1 MIEGLS
7 KTEVRKRIDEGQIN
21 KDNSNKTKSVGKII
35 ADNVFTYFNILN
47 LVLGIAVIVAGIVA
61 GDILKGL
68 KNSTFVLIAIGNTI
82 ISIAEELASKR
93 IIDKLSIISESKC
106 IVVRDGVESEI
117 GAEEIVTDDVIKL
130 TAGRQIIADAEVLEG
145 NLEVNEALIT
155 GESDAILKQQGDSLL
170 SGAFVV
176 SGNAYCRVT
185 HVGKDS
191 YSSKISA
198 EAKKKK
204 KMNFMILG
212 SFVKI
217 LKILTILIIPLG
229 AITFFKE
236 YNISGELSES
246 MFRTIASII
255 GMIPEGLILLTS
267 SVMAVGIIKLYRV
280 KVLVQQLY
288 SIEIL
293 ARVNT
298 ICLDKTGTLTE
309 GRMEYS
315 DFISS
320 KDCQI
325 DNPVEKLAEF
335 VCSSEDNNA
344 TMQALKAHFAESE
357 SKKIQITDKM
367 PFSSSRKYSAI
378 KCSDYTYY
386 FGAPDILFDDTS
398 EAKEYFKKYRVVAF
412 ARKQNGDLN
421 DISSLEKIGYVLIK
435 DVIRKSAKSTL
446 EFFKKNNVDVVIIS
460 GDKTETVLNTAE
472 QLELKDLRGIDV
484 SELSDEELVQAVSDY
499 NVFGRVKPSQKKLIV
514 KTLKE
519 KGRTVAMTG
528 DGVNDVLAL
537 KESDCAI
544 SIKSGA
550 DAARNVSQF
559 ILLDDDFN
567 SIPNIVKEGRQII
580 NNIERSASLL
590 LSKTVYTLLLTL
602 FSVVTIQTYFFI
614 PIQTSLITFFTIGIP
629 TFVLALEPN
638 NELVKGQFLTRIA
651 SRSIPVSITVL
662 VNVILLTIAKSLFNL
677 SSADVSTMAVIMTA
691 VTVFLYMIKI
701 CLPLT
706 KIRAVLLVT
715 MIGGFFACTIFLKDF
730 FYLSTLEW
738 KTILILGALF
748 LLSFIVYS
756 LVNLLVTFLF
766 HKKDDSIL
774 VEKTMFSGLK
784 KNRKQV

>member
-1 MIEGLS
+1 MDGLS
-7 KTEVRKRIDEGQIN
+7 SVEVKKRIDEGQVN
-21 KDNSNKTKSVGKII
+21 RDKSNKTKSVGRII
-35 ADNVFTYFNILN
+35 ADNFFTYFNILN
-47 LVLGIAVIVAGIVA
+47 LVLGIGVIVAGIVA

-68 KNSTFVLIAIGNTI
+68 KNCTFVLIAIGNTI

-93 IIDKLSIISESKC
+93 IIDRLSIISESKC
-106 IVVRDGVESEI
+106 VVVRDGEENEI
-117 GAEEIVTDDVIKL
+117 SAEDIVIDDIIKL

-145 NLEVNEALIT
+145 SLEVNEALIT
-155 GESDAILKQQGDSLL
+155 GESDPVIKQRGDQLL

-176 SGNAYCRVT
+176 SGSAYCRVT
-185 HVGKDS
+185 HVGKDN

-198 EAKKKK
+198 EAKQKK

-212 SFVKI
+212 SFIKI
-217 LKILTILIIPLG
+217 LKVLTILIIPLG
-229 AITFFKE
+229 AISFFKE
-236 YNISGELSES
+236 FNISGDLSES

-288 SIEIL
+288 SIETL

-309 GRMEYS
+309 GRMEYVDFVTSGSCCVEDPVGLLS
-315 DFISS
+315 DFVI
-320 KDCQI
+320 
-325 DNPVEKLAEF
+325 
-335 VCSSEDNNA
+335 CSDDNNA
-344 TMQALKAHFAESE
+344 TMQALKDHFVTEESN
-357 SKKIQITDKM
+357 SKDTIEKM

-378 KCSDYTYY
+378 KYSDYTYY

-398 EAKEYFKKYRVVAF
+398 EAEECFKKYRVVAF
-412 ARKQNGDLN
+412 ARKKNGELS

-435 DVIRKSAKSTL
+435 DVVRKSAKSTL

-472 QLELKDLRGIDV
+472 QLDLKDLNGIDV
-484 SELSDEELVQAVSDY
+484 SNLSDEELISAISQY
-499 NVFGRVKPSQKKLIV
+499 NVFGRVKPAQKKLIV
-514 KTLKE
+514 KTLKDM
-519 KGRTVAMTG
+519 GRTVAMTG

-559 ILLDDDFN
+559 ILLEDDFN

-602 FSVVTIQTYFFI
+602 FSVVTLQKYFFI
-614 PIQTSLITFFTIGIP
+614 PIQTSLITFFTIGVP

-638 NELVKGQFLTRIA
+638 NELVKGKFLTRIA

-662 VNVILLTIAKSLFNL
+662 MNVILATIASHIFDLDA
-677 SSADVSTMAVIMTA
+677 SVVSTMAVIMTA

-706 KIRAVLLVT
+706 KIRIALLVT
-715 MIGGFFACTIFLKDF
+715 MIGGFFACTIFMKEF
-730 FYLSTLEW
+730 FYLSSLDW
-738 KTILILGALF
+738 RSILILGALF
-748 LLSFIVYS
+748 LISFVVYS
-756 LVNLLVTFLF
+756 LVNFLVTFLF

-774 VEKTMFSGLK
+774 VEKTMFSRL
-784 KNRKQV
+784 KNR

>member
-1 MIEGLS
+1 MEGLS
-7 KTEVRKRIDEGQIN
+7 SAEVKKRIDEGQVN
-21 KDNSNKTKSVGKII
+21 RDKTNKTKSVGKII
-35 ADNVFTYFNILN
+35 ADNFFTYFNILN

-61 GDILKGL
+61 GDLFKGL
-68 KNSTFVLIAIGNTI
+68 KNCTFVLIAIGNTI

-93 IIDKLSIISESKC
+93 IIDRLSIISESKC

-117 GAEEIVTDDVIKL
+117 SAEDIVIDDIIKL

-155 GESDAILKQQGDSLL
+155 GESDPVIKQKGDQLL

-185 HVGKDS
+185 HVGKEN

-198 EAKKKK
+198 AAKLKK

-217 LKILTILIIPLG
+217 LKVLTILIIPLG
-229 AITFFKE
+229 AISFLKE
-236 YNISGELSES
+236 FLIMRVDLSES

-315 DFISS
+315 DFITSS
-320 KDCQI
+320 DCKE
-325 DNPVEKLAEF
+325 DDPVGKLSEF
-335 VCSSEDNNA
+335 VACSEDNNA
-344 TMQALKAHFAESE
+344 TMQALKAHFTECKSD
-357 SKKIQITDKM
+357 SKEIIEKM
-367 PFSSSRKYSAI
+367 PFSSSRKYSAV
-378 KCSDYTYY
+378 KYSDYTYY

-398 EAKEYFKKYRVVAF
+398 EAEESFRKYRVVAF
-412 ARKQNGDLN
+412 ARKQNGDLS

-435 DVIRKSAKSTL
+435 DVVRKSAKSTI

-472 QLELKDLRGIDV
+472 QLEMTDLKGIDV
-484 SELSDEELVQAVSDY
+484 SELSDEELVQAVSEY

-514 KTLKE
+514 KTLKD

-544 SIKSGA
+544 SIKSGS

-602 FSVVTIQTYFFI
+602 FSVVTLQSYFFI
-614 PIQTSLITFFTIGIP
+614 PIQTSLITFFTIGVP

-638 NELVKGQFLTRIA
+638 NELVKGKFLTRIA

-662 VNVILLTIAKSLFNL
+662 MNVILVTIASHVFDL
-677 SSADVSTMAVIMTA
+677 SSSEVSTLAVIMTA

-706 KIRAVLLVT
+706 KIRIALLVT

-730 FYLSTLEW
+730 FYLSSLEW
-738 KTILILGALF
+738 KTVLILGALF
-748 LLSFIVYS
+748 LISFIVYS
-756 LVNLLVTFLF
+756 LVNFLITFLF
-766 HKKDDSIL
+766 HKKDNSIV

-784 KNRKQV
+784 NR

>member
-1 MIEGLS
+1 MEGLS
-7 KTEVRKRIDEGQIN
+7 SAEVKKRIDEGQVN
-21 KDNSNKTKSVGKII
+21 RDKTNKTKSVGRII
-35 ADNVFTYFNILN
+35 ADNFFTYFNILN

-61 GDILKGL
+61 GDLFKGL
-68 KNSTFVLIAIGNTI
+68 KNCTFVLIAIGNTI

-117 GAEEIVTDDVIKL
+117 SAEDIVIDDIIKL

-155 GESDAILKQQGDSLL
+155 GESDPVIKQKGDQLL

-185 HVGKDS
+185 HVGKEN

-198 EAKKKK
+198 AAKMKK

-217 LKILTILIIPLG
+217 LKVLTILIIPLG
-229 AITFFKE
+229 AISFLKE
-236 YNISGELSES
+236 FLIMRVDLSES

-315 DFISS
+315 DFIPSS
-320 KDCQI
+320 DCQV
-325 DNPVEKLAEF
+325 DDPVGKLAEF
-335 VCSSEDNNA
+335 VACSEDNNA
-344 TMQALKAHFAESE
+344 TMQALKAHFTECKPD
-357 SKKIQITDKM
+357 SKEIIEKM

-378 KCSDYTYY
+378 KYVDYTYY

-398 EAKEYFKKYRVVAF
+398 EAEESFRKYRVVAF
-412 ARKQNGDLN
+412 ARKQNGDLS

-435 DVIRKSAKSTL
+435 DVVRKSAKSTI

-472 QLELKDLRGIDV
+472 QLEMTDLKGIDV
-484 SELSDEELVQAVSDY
+484 SELSDEELVQAVSEY

-514 KTLKE
+514 KTLKD

-544 SIKSGA
+544 SIKSGS

-602 FSVVTIQTYFFI
+602 FSVITVQSYFFI
-614 PIQTSLITFFTIGIP
+614 PIQTSLITFFTIGVP

-638 NELVKGQFLTRIA
+638 NELVKGKFLTRIA

-662 VNVILLTIAKSLFNL
+662 MNVILVTIASHVFDL
-677 SSADVSTMAVIMTA
+677 SSSEVSTLAVIMTA

-706 KIRAVLLVT
+706 KIRIALLVT

-730 FYLSTLEW
+730 FYLSSLEW
-738 KTILILGALF
+738 KTVLILGALF
-748 LLSFIVYS
+748 LISFIVYS
-756 LVNLLVTFLF
+756 LVNFLITFLF
-766 HKKDDSIL
+766 HKKDNSIV

-784 KNRKQV
+784 NR

>member
-1 MIEGLS
+1 MEGLS
-7 KTEVRKRIDEGQIN
+7 SAEVKKRIDEGQVN
-21 KDNSNKTKSVGKII
+21 RDKSNKTKSVGRII
-35 ADNVFTYFNILN
+35 ADNFFTYFNILN

-61 GDILKGL
+61 GDVLKGL
-68 KNSTFVLIAIGNTI
+68 KNCTFVLIAIGNTI

-93 IIDKLSIISESKC
+93 IIDKLSIVSESKC
-106 IVVRDGVESEI
+106 VVVRDGVETEI
-117 GAEEIVTDDVIKL
+117 GAEDIVIDDIVKL

-145 NLEVNEALIT
+145 SLEVNESLIT
-155 GESDAILKQQGDSLL
+155 GESDAIVKQQGDSLL

-176 SGNAYCRVT
+176 SGTAYCRVT

-198 EAKKKK
+198 AAKQKK

-315 DFISS
+315 DFIPSS
-320 KDCQI
+320 DCPV
-325 DNPVEKLAEF
+325 DNPLDKLAEF
-335 VCSSEDNNA
+335 VSLSEDNNA
-344 TMQALKAHFAESE
+344 TMQALKAHFKEFKPDLKEIAE
-357 SKKIQITDKM
+357 KM

-378 KCSDYTYY
+378 KYTDYTYY
-386 FGAPDILFDDTS
+386 FGAPDILFDDTT
-398 EAKEYFKKYRVVAF
+398 EAEEYFKKYRVVAF
-412 ARKQNGDLN
+412 ARKRGGDVA
-421 DISSLEKIGYVLIK
+421 DISGLEKIGYVLIK

-446 EFFKKNNVDVVIIS
+446 EFFRKNNVDVVIIS

-472 QLELKDLRGIDV
+472 QLELSDLRGIDV
-484 SELSDEELVQAVSDY
+484 SELSDEELAKAVTEY
-499 NVFGRVKPSQKKLIV
+499 NVFGRVKPAQKKLIV

-519 KGRTVAMTG
+519 QGKTVAMTG

-590 LSKTVYTLLLTL
+590 LSKTVYTFLLTL
-602 FSVVTIQTYFFI
+602 FSVVTFQTYFFI

-638 NELVKGQFLTRIA
+638 NELVKGKFLTRIA
-651 SRSIPVSITVL
+651 SRSIPVSVTVL
-662 VNVILLTIAKSLFNL
+662 LNVIMITIASKVYGLNPGT
-677 SSADVSTMAVIMTA
+677 VSTMAVIMTT
-691 VTVFLYMIKI
+691 VTVFLYMLKI
-701 CLPLT
+701 CLPMT
-706 KIRAVLLVT
+706 KIRIALLVT
-715 MIGGFFACTIFLKDF
+715 MVSGFFACVFFFKDF
-730 FYLSTLEW
+730 FYLSELD
-738 KTILILGALF
+738 LQSVLVMVALF
-748 LLSFIVYS
+748 LISFVLYS
-756 LVNLLVTFLF
+756 GVNFVVTKIF
-766 HKKDDSIL
+766 HKKDDSIV
-774 VEKTMFSGLK
+774 VEKTMFSRI
-784 KNRKQV
+784 KNR

>member
-1 MIEGLS
+1 MEGLS
-7 KTEVRKRIDEGQIN
+7 SAEVKKRIDEGQVN
-21 KDNSNKTKSVGKII
+21 RDKTNKTKSVGRII
-35 ADNVFTYFNILN
+35 ADNFFTYFNILN

-61 GDILKGL
+61 GDLFKGL
-68 KNSTFVLIAIGNTI
+68 KNCTFVLIAIGNTI

-117 GAEEIVTDDVIKL
+117 SAEDIVIDDIIKL

-155 GESDAILKQQGDSLL
+155 GESDPVIKQKGDQLL

-185 HVGKDS
+185 HVGKEN

-198 EAKKKK
+198 AAKMKK

-217 LKILTILIIPLG
+217 LKVLTILIIPLG
-229 AITFFKE
+229 AISFLKE
-236 YNISGELSES
+236 FLIMRVDLSES

-315 DFISS
+315 DFIPSS
-320 KDCQI
+320 DCQL
-325 DNPVEKLAEF
+325 DDPVGKLSEF
-335 VCSSEDNNA
+335 VACSEDNNA
-344 TMQALKAHFAESE
+344 TMQALKAHFTECKPD
-357 SKKIQITDKM
+357 SKEIIEKM

-378 KCSDYTYY
+378 KYADYTYY

-398 EAKEYFKKYRVVAF
+398 EAEESFRKYRVVAF
-412 ARKQNGDLN
+412 ARKQNGDLS

-435 DVIRKSAKSTL
+435 DVVRKSAKSTI

-472 QLELKDLRGIDV
+472 QLEMTDLKGIDV
-484 SELSDEELVQAVSDY
+484 SELSDEELIQAVSEY

-514 KTLKE
+514 KTLKD

-544 SIKSGA
+544 SIKSGS

-602 FSVVTIQTYFFI
+602 FSVITVQSYFFI
-614 PIQTSLITFFTIGIP
+614 PIQTSLITFFTIGVP

-638 NELVKGQFLTRIA
+638 NELVKGKFLTRIA

-662 VNVILLTIAKSLFNL
+662 MNVILVTIASHVFDLN
-677 SSADVSTMAVIMTA
+677 SSVVSTMAVIMTT

-706 KIRAVLLVT
+706 KIRIALLVT
-715 MIGGFFACTIFLKDF
+715 MISGFFACTIFLKDF
-730 FYLSTLEW
+730 FYLSSLEL
-738 KTILILGALF
+738 KTVIILGVLF
-748 LLSFIVYS
+748 IISFIVYS
-756 LVNLLVTFLF
+756 LVNFLVTFLF
-766 HKKDDSIL
+766 HKKDDSIV
-774 VEKTMFSGLK
+774 VEKTMFSRLK
-784 KNRKQV
+784 NK

>member
-1 MIEGLS
+1 
-7 KTEVRKRIDEGQIN
+7 
-21 KDNSNKTKSVGKII
+21 
-35 ADNVFTYFNILN
+35 
-47 LVLGIAVIVAGIVA
+47 
-61 GDILKGL
+61 
-68 KNSTFVLIAIGNTI
+68 
-82 ISIAEELASKR
+82 
-93 IIDKLSIISESKC
+93 
-106 IVVRDGVESEI
+106 VESEI
-117 GAEEIVTDDVIKL
+117 SAEDIVIDDIIKL

-155 GESDAILKQQGDSLL
+155 GESDPVIKQKGDQLL

-185 HVGKDS
+185 HVGKEN

-198 EAKKKK
+198 AAKMKK

-217 LKILTILIIPLG
+217 LKVLTILIIPLG
-229 AITFFKE
+229 AISFLKE
-236 YNISGELSES
+236 FLIMRVDLSES

-315 DFISS
+315 DFIPSS
-320 KDCQI
+320 DCQL
-325 DNPVEKLAEF
+325 DDPVGKLSEF
-335 VCSSEDNNA
+335 VACSEDNNA
-344 TMQALKAHFAESE
+344 TMQALKAHFTECKPD
-357 SKKIQITDKM
+357 SKEIIEKM

-378 KCSDYTYY
+378 KYADYTYY

-398 EAKEYFKKYRVVAF
+398 EAEESFRKYRVVAF
-412 ARKQNGDLN
+412 ARKQNGDLS

-435 DVIRKSAKSTL
+435 DVVRKSAKSTI

-472 QLELKDLRGIDV
+472 QLEMTDLKGIDV
-484 SELSDEELVQAVSDY
+484 SELSDEELIQAVSEY

-514 KTLKE
+514 KTLKD

-544 SIKSGA
+544 SIKSGS

-602 FSVVTIQTYFFI
+602 FSVITVQSYFFI
-614 PIQTSLITFFTIGIP
+614 PIQTSLITFFTIGVP

-638 NELVKGQFLTRIA
+638 NELVKGKFLTRIA

-662 VNVILLTIAKSLFNL
+662 MNVILVTIASHVFDLN
-677 SSADVSTMAVIMTA
+677 SSVVSTMAVIMTT

-706 KIRAVLLVT
+706 KIRIALLVT
-715 MIGGFFACTIFLKDF
+715 MISGFFACTIFLKDF
-730 FYLSTLEW
+730 FYLSSLEL
-738 KTILILGALF
+738 KTVIILGVLF
-748 LLSFIVYS
+748 IISFIVYS
-756 LVNLLVTFLF
+756 LVNFLVTFLF
-766 HKKDDSIL
+766 HKKDDSIV
-774 VEKTMFSGLK
+774 VEKTMFSRLK
-784 KNRKQV
+784 NK